1 MYLMQRRRALLGM
14 VGRDDNGRL
23 MPAQTL
29 RSDLSVESIEALLAE
44 SFAHRLDVPTAE
56 IDVDSYFDEFDLD
69 PNEAPIL
76 VGKLAGRLGVEL
88 DRTALWSHPTIAS
101 LAQHIV
107 DEVVARALREPA
119 PEVRAR
125 AA

>member
-1 MYLMQRRRALLGM
+1 MYLTQRRRALLGM

-23 MPAQTL
+23 MPAHTS

-44 SFAHRLDVPTAE
+44 SLARRLDVPTAE

-76 VGKLAGRLGVEL
+76 VGKLAGRLGIEL

-107 DEVVARALREPA
+107 DEVARALREPA